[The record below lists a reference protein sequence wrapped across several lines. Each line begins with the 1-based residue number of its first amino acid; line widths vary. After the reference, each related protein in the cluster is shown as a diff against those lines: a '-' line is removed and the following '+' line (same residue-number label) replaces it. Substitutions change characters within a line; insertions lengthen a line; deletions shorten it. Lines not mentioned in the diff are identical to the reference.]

1 VGEDMSVV
9 YEYWKEFGQSQLQKG
24 EEGVQSVRVEVVAAL
39 LVYPEG
45 EGLLILWNV
54 RKCHV

>member
-1 VGEDMSVV
+1 MSVV
-9 YEYWKEFGQSQLQKG
+9 YECWKEFGQSQLQKG